1 MDGLPR
7 EALFTR
13 IPLKGRPQPSTAWEK
28 TSTWAS
34 RQLADSVSRT
44 FHSLTEWGAPKLET
58 GFWGKDKDKT
68 KLPTLLQSR
77 EDPSA
82 KAKATK
88 DSLHPTP
95 EKQTSSTKE
104 QTEMAKCFKKNYDQ
118 TEYFSGKASVISH

>member
-1 MDGLPR
+1 M
-7 EALFTR
+7 
-13 IPLKGRPQPSTAWEK
+13 
-28 TSTWAS
+28 
-34 RQLADSVSRT
+34 
-44 FHSLTEWGAPKLET
+44 FHSLMEWGAPKLET

-104 QTEMAKCFKKNYDQ
+104 QTEMAKCFKKIMIKQ
-118 TEYFSGKASVISH
+118 SLFLGKQV